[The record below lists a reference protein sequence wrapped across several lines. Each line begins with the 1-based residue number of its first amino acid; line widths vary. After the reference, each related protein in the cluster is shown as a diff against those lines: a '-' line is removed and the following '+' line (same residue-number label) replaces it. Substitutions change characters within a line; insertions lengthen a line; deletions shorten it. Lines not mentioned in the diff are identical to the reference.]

1 MSNLADFT
9 GPILVTV
16 AYFILWYAL
25 LFRQIQTKYRLRA
38 EYAGRNETFD
48 RYFGKDPHML
58 AMDRAVINTQEQMV
72 PFLFALWLHAAV
84 VSVSVATVLGA
95 AYVVFRALYPV
106 LLGAKLDNKVGKKI
120 VFATGPSY
128 LIVFY
133 LLGSTVWVALV
144 R

>member
-1 MSNLADFT
+1 MSNPALFT

-58 AMDRAVINTQEQMV
+58 AMDRAVVNTQEQMV
-72 PFLFALWLHAAV
+72 PFLFALWLHTAV
-84 VSVSVATVLGA
+84 VSVASATILGT
-95 AYVVFRALYPV
+95 AYVLFRALYPV
-106 LLGAKLDNKVGKKI
+106 LLGPKLDNKVGKKI
-120 VFATGPSY
+120 VLATIPSY

-133 LLGSTVWVALV
+133 LLSSTVWVVLS
-144 R
+144 

>member
-16 AYFILWYAL
+16 AFFILWYAL

-58 AMDRAVINTQEQMV
+58 AVDRAVVNTQEQMV
-72 PFLFALWLHAAV
+72 PFLFALWLHAAA
-84 VSVSVATVLGA
+84 VSVSVATILGA
-95 AYVVFRALYPV
+95 AYVGFRALYPV
-106 LLGAKLDNKVGKKI
+106 LLGPKLDNKVGKKI
-120 VFATGPSY
+120 VLATIPSY

-133 LLGSTVWVALV
+133 LFGSTVWTVV
-144 R
+144 I